1 MSWKEILKS
10 DEFCDECGDR
20 IKDGESYPVE
30 SMPKDFH
37 SGKKGESATL
47 CENCYDELDMSRK
60 GDEMARVTT
69 TASTGQDE
77 EAAKRT
83 EDKEAELLAMIRE
96 RNRKAR
102 EIK

>member
-47 CENCYDELDMSRK
+47 CEHCYDELGIPTKDWAKDLNPFLFMNVSRK
-60 GDEMARVTT
+60 P
-69 TASTGQDE
+69 S
-77 EAAKRT
+77 
-83 EDKEAELLAMIRE
+83 DKKE
-96 RNRKAR
+96 
-102 EIK
+102 